1 MKIIVDEN
9 IAYGE
14 EAFSEFGRV
23 QLYPGREISNKIL
36 RDADALIIRSVTK
49 VDEELL
55 ARTNIKF
62 VGTATIGLDHL
73 DRSYLDESG
82 ILYANAPGCNSFA
95 VAEYITVS
103 LNNAAISKNIS
114 LQDKS
119 LGIIGYGNIGTKVE
133 RFAKLLGMKTLI
145 NDPPLE
151 KNADENKFST
161 LKNTLKCDVVTFHVP
176 LNKTGEYKT
185 VHLLDEDNIDLI
197 KQDAILL
204 NTSRGQVVDNKSVFK
219 KLVNTT
225 GIFSVFDV
233 WENEPEI
240 NTDLLN
246 AVNIATPHIAGYS
259 FEGKVN
265 GTIAIHESL
274 ADFLNVAPKWKPK
287 MPAVENSTI
296 TVDIKESFE
305 QILNKI
311 FQFVF
316 PQFNDDALLR
326 KSILMNTEERK
337 KYFDDLR
344 KNYRLRREFTN
355 YTIKLN
361 KPDAELKRKL
371 EGLRFGVE

>member
-14 EAFSEFGRV
+14 EAFSEFGTV
-23 QLYPGREISNKIL
+23 LLYSGRKISNKIL

-49 VDEELL
+49 VDEKLL
-55 ARTNIKF
+55 DGTNVKF
-62 VGTATIGLDHL
+62 VGTATIGTDHL
-73 DRSYLDESG
+73 DKNYLNKNG
-82 ILYANAPGCNSFA
+82 ILFANAPGCNSFA

-103 LNNAAISKNIS
+103 LINAAISKNIS
-114 LQDKS
+114 LQNKS
-119 LGIIGYGNIGTKVE
+119 LGIIGYGNIGTKVD

-145 NDPPLE
+145 NDPPLK

-161 LKNTLKCDVVTFHVP
+161 LKNALKCYAVTFHVP

-185 VHLLDEDNIDLI
+185 VHLLNEGNIDLI
-197 KQDAILL
+197 RQDAILL
-204 NTSRGQVVDNKSVFK
+204 NTSRGQVVDNKSAFK

-265 GTIAIHESL
+265 GTIAIHEAL

-287 MPAVENSTI
+287 MPAVENSTF
-296 TVDIKESFE
+296 TVDIQEPFE

-311 FQFVF
+311 FQIVF
-316 PQFNDDALLR
+316 PQYNDDALLR
-326 KSILMNTEERK
+326 KSLLMDTEGRK

-361 KPDAELKRKL
+361 IFNAELKRKL
-371 EGLRFGVE
+371 EGLRFKVE